1 MWELSSIEY
10 VIQPG
15 DTLYS
20 LAKKY
25 NTTVEMIMNTN
36 LALEPNNLRVGQ
48 KIYIF
53 PNSNRT
59 ISNKRMPY

>member
-1 MWELSSIEY
+1 MGELSSIEY
-10 VIQPG
+10 VIKPG
-15 DTLYS
+15 DILYS
-20 LAKKY
+20 LARKY
-25 NTTVEMIMNTN
+25 NTTVEMLMNTN

-53 PNSNRT
+53 PNTNKT